1 MDKQQLLLKILKTFL
16 ISLVFALVGFGLGTF
31 VPPSLMIPLLIF
43 ELVLLLVV
51 LFFRKKRSIGYG
63 FLYFFT
69 TLTGITT
76 YPAIVYYVSD
86 MGANMVIVGLLST
99 IIIFTSLALYS
110 WKSKKDFTFLG
121 GILFAALVGLIVLW
135 VLNIFFPLGS
145 LMVLLMTLGGILI
158 FSGFILYDISLIKN
172 GNLTEED
179 VPLMALNLY
188 LDFLNLFLDIL
199 RLFGFISSN
208 D

>member
-16 ISLVFALVGFGLGTF
+16 ISLAFAGVGLGLGTF
-31 VPPSLMIPLLIF
+31 VPPSLMLPLIIF
-43 ELVLLLVV
+43 ELVILLIA

-69 TLTGITT
+69 TLTGVTT
-76 YPAIVYYVSD
+76 YPVVTYYVSD
-86 MGANMVIVGLLST
+86 IGANMVLVGLLST

-135 VLNIFFPLGS
+135 ILSIFFPFGS
-145 LMVLLMTLGGILI
+145 TMVFLMTLAGILV
-158 FSGFILYDISLIKN
+158 FSGFILYDISVIKN
-172 GNLTEED
+172 ADLTEED

-188 LDFLNLFLDIL
+188 LDFLNLFINIL
-199 RLFGFISSN
+199 RFLGIISSN

>member
-1 MDKQQLLLKILKTFL
+1 M
-16 ISLVFALVGFGLGTF
+16 ISLVFAVVGFGLGTF
-31 VPPSLMIPLLIF
+31 VPPSLMLPLMIFEIVILLIA
-43 ELVLLLVV
+43 
-51 LFFRKKRSIGYG
+51 LFFRKKKTIGYG

-69 TLTGITT
+69 TLTGVTAYPIITH
-76 YPAIVYYVSD
+76 YVNS
-86 MGANMVIVGLLST
+86 MGANMVLVGLITT
-99 IIIFTSLALYS
+99 IIIFASLATYS

-121 GILFAALVGLIVLW
+121 GILFAALIGLILLS

-145 LMVLLMTLGGILI
+145 FMVLLLTLGGILI
-158 FSGFILYDISLIKN
+158 FSGFILYDISVIKN
-172 GNLTEED
+172 YDLTEAD

-199 RLFGFISSN
+199 RLLGIISNN